1 MHPVAQ
7 KKPNAWGLYDVIGNR
22 WHWLWVGSTG
32 GYGDLSTAYDREYLF
47 FLTDAD
53 PLIHQKVAFASAS
66 EVAAGFP
73 SVDMT
78 ERHAT
83 DWFIIASGTSDAH
96 VRGIAQAVLT
106 RLDAAGVR
114 AHHVEGLQSGR
125 WVLLDFVDVVVHLF
139 HPEARAFYQLER
151 LWHDAPRL
159 ATAAERKFP

>member
-1 MHPVAQ
+1 MIQPSTIVGGKNRPASISLGFGRN
-7 KKPNAWGLYDVIGNR
+7 PPRYDPYPKSYAAAAARLGWKR
-22 WHWLWVGSTG
+22 ST
-32 GYGDLSTAYDREYLF
+32 LVKRIEYL
-47 FLTDAD
+47 
-53 PLIHQKVAFASAS
+53 
-66 EVAAGFP
+66 
-73 SVDMT
+73 
-78 ERHAT
+78 R
-83 DWFIIASGTSDAH
+83 
-96 VRGIAQAVLT
+96 T